1 MLRKWD
7 IADKEK
13 AKQCIDEIIARIE
26 EQSEAM
32 FGDIAAQDIID
43 IVGSY
48 LGPEVHN
55 RALDEAKKT
64 IQTKL
69 ADLDIDLDI
78 LRSSS

>member
-1 MLRKWD
+1 MTLH
-7 IADKEK
+7 
-13 AKQCIDEIIARIE
+13 
-26 EQSEAM
+26 QSDAM

-43 IVGSY
+43 IVGHH

-55 RALDEAKKT
+55 RALYEAKKT

-78 LRSSS
+78 LRSTG